1 MPNDFFEMEMDDFT
15 LMSKG
20 YWARRKRDEM
30 NFANVAFIIDAFATG
45 LSGKRAN
52 YKSFIKGWFGDGKPM
67 TQEELNKRSA
77 EIMKKVELTNKILAE
92 KEKLH
97 KRGRATKNNN

>member
-1 MPNDFFEMEMDDFT
+1 MDDFS

-20 YWARRKRDEM
+20 FWAKRKRDEM

-52 YKSFIKGWFGDGKPM
+52 YKTFIKGWFGDGKVM

-97 KRGRATKNNN
+97 KRGRATKNSN